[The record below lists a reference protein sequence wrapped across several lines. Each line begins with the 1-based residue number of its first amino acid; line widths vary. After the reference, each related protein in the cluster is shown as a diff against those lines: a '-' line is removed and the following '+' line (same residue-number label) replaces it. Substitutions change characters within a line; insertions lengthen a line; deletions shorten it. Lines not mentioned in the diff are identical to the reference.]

1 MESKP
6 KGWTLRDLLDKKRG
20 AAGPTGQKVQPKST
34 VPNKPV
40 KRVTG
45 RGR

>member
-1 MESKP
+1 MESK
-6 KGWTLRDLLDKKRG
+6 KGQSLRDLLDLKR
-20 AAGPTGQKVQPKST
+20 ASKGPTGQKVQPK
-34 VPNKPV
+34 PAPPQKPV

>member
-6 KGWTLRDLLDKKRG
+6 KGWTLRNLLDKKRG
-20 AAGPTGQKVQPKST
+20 PAGPTGQKVTPK
-34 VPNKPV
+34 PAPPQKPV